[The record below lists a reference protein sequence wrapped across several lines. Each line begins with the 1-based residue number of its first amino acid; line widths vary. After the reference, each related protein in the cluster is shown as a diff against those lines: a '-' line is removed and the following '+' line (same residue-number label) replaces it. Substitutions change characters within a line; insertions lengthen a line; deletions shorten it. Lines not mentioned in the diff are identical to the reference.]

1 MLTNQ
6 DRRRILNQ
14 VRSSESQDIIAA
26 LRGQVSPAPEQAA
39 MSTPEPVSIPQSPQ
53 PIDVDLPEPTSLPSN
68 LVDSTTSEPTQ
79 LAQTGGFIDFITD
92 PIRRRVAENLEPYS
106 YEKPLKR
113 LADAVIFN
121 KKDPDRLDAD
131 EDEFGPMWWADNT
144 NFDSSTER
152 MDLLNMTMGQP
163 QEYNSIKKA
172 IYKPTKSKDPN
183 AEYYRSIVTENT
195 IKQMIKNKNANPLM
209 DQFKSPFASD
219 GYTYAGG
226 VLGEYK
232 ISEGEDE
239 KGKYI
244 SYYDQWDLNPLDHL
258 YGNKKINELVDK
270 ATRAVGIT
278 PPEIYGR
285 VYLNELEEEQTVG
298 QKVTEE
304 RKNQYRANIKKQEKE
319 FLETYGYE
327 APKGYFSTNSD
338 YDEKQDGG
346 LRNHMME
353 YMNYSGRDTNNVN
366 IVMNAIAEHESKN
379 KFDEIQVSQKD
390 DGTLFDGPGRGLFQ
404 FEVGPKKGGNTALN
418 RTANFLKNNTDK
430 TIKDFTN
437 VYDKYI
443 SSNSQD
449 FSTFSKEDQEGI
461 FIGDKIFGGP
471 ERRNEFN
478 KVVKRDT
485 PPTQEEVFMYW
496 LNNHKGKVN
505 GKAIKSLTK
514 EEIAT
519 ERKKWNER
527 TKNIF

>member
-26 LRGQVSPAPEQAA
+26 LRGQVSPAPEQSA

-53 PIDVDLPEPTSLPSN
+53 PIDVDFPESPSLPSN

-79 LAQTGGFIDFITD
+79 LAKNGGFIEFITD
-92 PIRRRVAENLEPYS
+92 PIRKRIAENLEPYS

-113 LADAVIFN
+113 LTDAVIFN
-121 KKDPDRLDAD
+121 KKNPDRLDAD
-131 EDEFGPMWWADNT
+131 EARLGPMWWADRT
-144 NFDSSTER
+144 DRFSATTER

-163 QEYNSIKKA
+163 QKYNSIAKA
-172 IYKPTKSKDPN
+172 IYKPTKSKDPD
-183 AEYYRSIVTENT
+183 AEYYRSIVTENK
-195 IKQMIKNKNANPLM
+195 IKQLIKDDNLVP
-209 DQFKSPFASD
+209 
-219 GYTYAGG
+219 GYGYAGG
-226 VLGEYK
+226 VLGEFK
-232 ISEGEDE
+232 IQEGEDE
-239 KGKYI
+239 KGKYY
-244 SYYDQWDLNPLDHL
+244 SYYDKWDLNPLDHSI
-258 YGNKKINELVDK
+258 GSPKINKLVDK
-270 ATRAVGIT
+270 VTKAVGIT

-285 VYLNELEEEQTVG
+285 VYLNDLEEEQTVG
-298 QKVTEE
+298 NKVAQEREE
-304 RKNQYRANIKKQEKE
+304 YIRKKE
-319 FLETYGYE
+319 EEDKAKFLETYGFTYE
-327 APKGYFSTNSD
+327 QYLADPSIADK
-338 YDEKQDGG
+338 KQKLGFRRFNKGG

-353 YMNYSGRDTNNVN
+353 YMNFSGRDTNNVN
-366 IVMNAIAEHESKN
+366 LVMNAIAEHESKN
-379 KFDEIQVSQKD
+379 KVDEIQVSQKD

-404 FEVGPKKGGNTALN
+404 FEIGPKKGANTALN

-430 TIKDFTN
+430 TIEDFTN
-437 VYDKYI
+437 IYDKYI

-461 FIGDKIFGGP
+461 FIGDKIFGGV
-471 ERRNEFN
+471 ERRNKFN

-505 GKAIKSLTK
+505 GKSIKSLTK
-514 EEIAT
+514 EEIDA
-519 ERKKWNER
+519 ERKKWNSR